1 MMSLICVIRIAE
13 MKFASNEK
21 VVCF

>member
-1 MMSLICVIRIAE
+1 MSLICVIRIAE

-21 VVCF
+21 VVYF